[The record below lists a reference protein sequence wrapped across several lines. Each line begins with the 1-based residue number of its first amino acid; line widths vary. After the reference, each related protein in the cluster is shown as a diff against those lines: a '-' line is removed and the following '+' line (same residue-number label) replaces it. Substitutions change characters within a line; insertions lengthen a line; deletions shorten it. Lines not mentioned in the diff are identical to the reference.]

1 MSIFSYVRS
10 YFIFCL
16 IFRCRGTCFG
26 EGLFSWD
33 GRSSSTILKYTGIF
47 VFIYDFWWAA
57 VAAKL

>member
-1 MSIFSYVRS
+1 M
-10 YFIFCL
+10 FCL

-33 GRSSSTILKYTGIF
+33 GRSSSRILKYTGIF
-47 VFIYDFWWAA
+47 VFIYDFWRAA